1 MNDSRHWARS
11 LRVSD
16 LRGLADVAVHGTRDV
31 TAVVEGVHGS
41 IQATL
46 GLSGG
51 APPGR
56 TRGIPAL
63 VYRSIDGITSLTGA
77 GIGASLALTERL
89 VPEPASS
96 RERDVVLG
104 ILNGVFG
111 DRLEETN
118 NPLALPM
125 RLHYRGQ
132 AVGTGGANS
141 WSGAGG
147 RILVMIHGLCMTEHG
162 WSRRGNT
169 PSTDLG
175 AALAAQRGLTPVY
188 LRYNSGRAV
197 AANGLELAGQME
209 ALLADW
215 PVPVEQLTLL
225 GHSMG
230 GLLARS
236 AVAHGQLLD
245 HAWIRRLDQMIF
257 LGTPHQGAPLE
268 RAGALLDTVLHGIP
282 YTRPFTALTG
292 RRSRGIR
299 DLRDGEM
306 GTAARDSANVG
317 DEVHHAEAVRRLPE
331 SVKVLAVAGT
341 RSTRPANRRVRSTAH
356 GLAGDGL
363 VPVDSALGRHPDR
376 ERDLGLPESSR
387 LVLFG
392 HHHMDL
398 LDSEEVVR
406 SVSAWLSER
415 QRSAVVV

>member
-1 MNDSRHWARS
+1 
-11 LRVSD
+11 VSD
-16 LRGLADVAVHGTRDV
+16 LRGLADVAIHGTRDV

-41 IQATL
+41 VQATL
-46 GLSGG
+46 GLSGS

-77 GIGASLALTERL
+77 GIGASLAFAELLARRR
-89 VPEPASS
+89 VPAPASS
-96 RERDVVLG
+96 RERDVLLG
-104 ILNGVFG
+104 VLNGVLG
-111 DRLEETN
+111 DRLEQTS

-125 RLHYRGQ
+125 HLRYRGQ
-132 AVGTGGANS
+132 AIGPGGTEPGS
-141 WSGAGG
+141 DAGS

-162 WSRRGNT
+162 WVRGEKT
-169 PSTDLG
+169 PAADLG
-175 AALAAQRGLTPVY
+175 AALAEPLGFTPVY

-197 AANGLELAGQME
+197 ASNGLELAEQLE
-209 ALLADW
+209 ALFNQW

-245 HAWIRRLDQMIF
+245 HAWVHRLDHMIF

-268 RAGALLDTVLHGIP
+268 RAGALLDSVLHGLP

-299 DLRDGEM
+299 DLRDGEV
-306 GTAARDSANVG
+306 GTVSDDSAGSVDAAG
-317 DEVHHAEAVRRLPE
+317 YAEAVRRPPE
-331 SVKVLAVAGT
+331 SVSVLAVAGT
-341 RSTRPANRRVRSTAH
+341 RSTRPADRRTRVAAG

-363 VPVDSALGRHPDR
+363 VPVNSALGRHPDR
-376 ERDLGLPESSR
+376 ERDLCLPESSR

-398 LDSEEVVR
+398 LGSEEVVR
-406 SVSAWLSER
+406 SLHAWLSER
-415 QRSAVVV
+415 